1 MQGQIVHYAGITGLA
16 IGEDGQKY
24 TVHEENIQLD
34 RHSIRHT
41 RKILSSA
48 TPEEPINIEFV
59 PELSNSPKKKPIADC
74 ITFPEPQKWNPRY
87 TTHGFWLRHKEQ
99 YQCSSCGKKHGS
111 KSRFCPN
118 CGVPMNIPSNNDGY
132 VMTKTPNIMK
142 HARIN
147 VFTKRVVEIA
157 IEKLD
162 KWLTND
168 LKNRCP
174 HSPNLKVNIRP
185 QLSIEPY
192 IYSLSIQNIHDTD
205 LNDTILQL
213 IDESDITT
221 LTQHANTSTIEISHE
236 ITPILIR
243 STCLPAEYDMR
254 PELSD
259 NMSIIFIGYSNGIVI
274 NH

>member
-1 MQGQIVHYAGITGLA
+1 MQGQIIRYTGITGLA

-24 TVHEENIQLD
+24 TVHKEHILSD
-34 RHSIRHT
+34 RHSIQHT
-41 RKILSSA
+41 RKTLSSA
-48 TPEEPINIEFV
+48 TPDEPINIEFV
-59 PELSNSPKKKPIADC
+59 PEPSNNPKKNPIARD
-74 ITFPEPQKWNPRY
+74 ITFVKPKKWNPRY

-99 YQCSSCGKKHGS
+99 YQCSSCGKKHAS

-142 HARIN
+142 HSKIN
-147 VFTKRVVEIA
+147 VFTKRVVEIT

-162 KWLTND
+162 KWMTD
-168 LKNRCP
+168 DWKNRCP

-185 QLSIEPY
+185 QLNIEPY
-192 IYSLSIQNIHDTD
+192 TYSLIIQDIHDTD
-205 LNDTILQL
+205 LNYTLLPL

-221 LTQHANTSTIEISHE
+221 LTQHADTSTIEISHE
-236 ITPILIR
+236 IAPILIR
-243 STCLPAEYDMR
+243 STCLPAEYEMKE
-254 PELSD
+254 ELSD
-259 NMSIIFIGYSNGIVI
+259 NTSIVFIGYSNGIDI